1 MRKVQYQQNR
11 RCQLSNNMDE
21 LNSVKNIECN
31 NRTQSNLDIKPGLLI
46 INSYVNQFN
55 PDLKAEQL
63 EIKEVVDKQN
73 SLISSML
80 KENEELSNLLNE
92 SEVQDMFTSIKHCH
106 GQLIEL
112 KKKLMFL
119 HKKTISLERRANVL
133 RVAKQREALQREHLK
148 ESMLVREQELIS
160 KQS

>member
-1 MRKVQYQQNR
+1 MI
-11 RCQLSNNMDE
+11 NMDE

>member
-1 MRKVQYQQNR
+1 
-11 RCQLSNNMDE
+11 MDE